1 MIRRPPRSTRTDTLF
16 PYTTL
21 FRSPRAALRGLV
33 LAVIEPAFLEREA
46 PAADA
51 IPEQL
56 ARAFKRR
63 DLRIDPRAKAGAD
76 PRPVGAIRRPPG
88 RKPRPL
94 VTTPLAAQPHLPRDD
109 DEGNA
114 ADVGPQTPARP
125 P

>member
-88 RKPRPL
+88 RKPRQL
-94 VTTPLAAQPHLPRDD
+94 VTNLLEAQPHLLREDRKSTRL
-109 DEGNA
+109 NSSH
-114 ADVGPQTPARP
+114 
-125 P
+125 